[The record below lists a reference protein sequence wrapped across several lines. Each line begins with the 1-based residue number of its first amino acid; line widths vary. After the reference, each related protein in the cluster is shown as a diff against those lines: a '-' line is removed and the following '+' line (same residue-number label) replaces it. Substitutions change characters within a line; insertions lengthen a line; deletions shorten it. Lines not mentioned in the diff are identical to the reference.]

1 MKPPSLFLVPNVIAE
16 DALQLRYFSHFMEK
30 GVIRRAR
37 MRFYL
42 SRREAFDV
50 ESISQLYES
59 FTQSELPLTT

>member
-1 MKPPSLFLVPNVIAE
+1 
-16 DALQLRYFSHFMEK
+16 MEK